1 MKCSKCGK
9 EVAEDAKFCPSC
21 GEAVVVEEIVKEEVE
36 QAPAAPPPAAEPA
49 APVTSST
56 VEDPFLKKWNWGAF
70 LLSWIWAFG
79 HGLAMW
85 GVIGLVAC
93 FVPAIGS
100 LVALGIAIYLGI
112 KGNELAWQTGKYL
125 SIDELK
131 EKEKKWTKWAVI
143 IFIISIVLAVLLTV
157 LGIIMAITF
166 SANTSIEYMNEYMLF
181 L

>member
-9 EVAEDAKFCPSC
+9 DLGDDARFCPSC
-21 GEAVVVEEIVKEEVE
+21 GEEVVVEEIVTEE
-36 QAPAAPPPAAEPA
+36 ALK
-49 APVTSST
+49 APVTSPPPVENAHPVTST
-56 VEDPFLKKWNWGAF
+56 AVTDPFLKKWNWGAF

-79 HGLAMW
+79 HGLVMW
-85 GVIGLVAC
+85 GVIGLIAC

-125 SIDELK
+125 SIEELK
-131 EKEKKWTKWAVI
+131 EKERKWTKWAVI
-143 IFIISIVLAVLLTV
+143 IFIISFVLAILLTV
-157 LGIIMAITF
+157 LGVIMAITF
-166 SANTSIEYMNEYMLF
+166 SANTTVEYMLF

>member
-9 EVAEDAKFCPSC
+9 EVADDAKFCPSC
-21 GEAVVVEEIVKEEVE
+21 GEGIVVEEIVTEEAPKKQATIPPPVE
-36 QAPAAPPPAAEPA
+36 TAPPVVSAA
-49 APVTSST
+49 

-85 GVIGLVAC
+85 GVIGLIAC

-100 LVALGIAIYLGI
+100 MVALGIAIYLGI

-125 SIDELK
+125 SIEELK

-157 LGIIMAITF
+157 LGVIMAITF
-166 SANTSIEYMNEYMLF
+166 STNTYVEYMLF